1 MNRISKFIKIFL
13 LVVITSFNHVGA
25 SETTTKTSKE
35 VIEHILEI
43 FKTGDYEN
51 VIKELDLIQANID
64 KFKKSKKD
72 MQGLVYY
79 WKGISSL
86 RLNEFEDGIDY
97 LEKAISIKYDAS
109 DLFYEYGQAL
119 YISERL
125 KDARI
130 AFKQSVKNKFKIG
143 VSLYYIAY
151 ISQQLRDYKKAV
163 SFYNMIEKLPEE
175 DSKEILQASRMQIAD
190 IYLIQVEKLPDSF
203 TSVQKYVIP
212 QYEKAL
218 EHDPNSKLAES
229 IKTKI
234 EVLQRRYDLLLF
246 KMRNGRPTAS
256 PRYFLK
262 ANISYN
268 IDDNVNSLDSDS
280 LSSLDKKDYA
290 SNYTNTGFYGRYSF
304 YPNSALSVSP
314 ELSASYTKYQSD
326 STNIMVNNNYY
337 VTSGLQFNYE
347 HMYNKAPATTYLNL
361 DYTFKADDA
370 DADKKLKKSSQTTA
384 ITISEQLE
392 FWTTNP
398 TTLRYKFSQTKAE
411 VDTSSF
417 NTSSFIWE
425 QLINRGSYTLFTYT
439 SFDFLRFP
447 SATSSNN
454 NMITLRADL
463 ILPTAF
469 GLFNPNFFI
478 SDTMTNYIEDSSK
491 GITTLYTYGMSL
503 NRPLGN
509 KFYTTISYTIESQKG
524 KLSTDE
530 YRASLIGFN
539 LDYFY

>member
-1 MNRISKFIKIFL
+1 MRFISNVKIILFL
-13 LVVITSFNHVGA
+13 FALTFSSSGFSKA
-25 SETTTKTSKE
+25 TKKATSKE
-35 VIEHILEI
+35 VIEHILES
-43 FKTGDYEN
+43 FKSGDYES
-51 VIKELDLIQANID
+51 VLKELDIIQSNIE
-64 KFKKSKKD
+64 KFKKSRND
-72 MQGLVYY
+72 IQGLVYY

-86 RLNEFEDGIDY
+86 RLNEFERGIQY
-97 LEKAISIKYDAS
+97 LEKAIEIKYDAD

-125 KDARI
+125 SDARI

-163 SFYNMIEKLPEE
+163 SFYNMIEKLPEKDRE
-175 DSKEILQASRMQIAD
+175 EILQASRMQIAD
-190 IYLIQVEKLPDSF
+190 IYLSQVEKLPDSF

-218 EHDPNSKLAES
+218 DHDPESKLAET

-246 KMRNGRPTAS
+246 KMRNGRPTAT

-262 ANISYN
+262 ANLAYY
-268 IDDNVNSLDSDS
+268 IDDNVNSLDKSSLDS
-280 LSSLDKKDYA
+280 LSKKDYA
-290 SNYTNTGFYGRYSF
+290 STYTNTGFYGRYSF
-304 YPNSALSVSP
+304 YPNSAFSISP
-314 ELSASYTKYQSD
+314 ELSASYTKYESD
-326 STNIMVNNNYY
+326 SSNIIINNNYNI
-337 VTSGLQFNYE
+337 TSGLQLNYE
-347 HMYNKAPATTYLNL
+347 HMYNKAPATAYINI

-370 DADKKLKKSSQTTA
+370 DANKKLEKSSQTTA
-384 ITISEQLE
+384 ITFSEQLE
-392 FWTTNP
+392 FWATNP

-411 VDTSSF
+411 VDASSF
-417 NTSSFIWE
+417 NSSSFIWE

-439 SFDFLRFP
+439 SFDFIRFP
-447 SATSSNN
+447 SANTSNN
-454 NMITLRADL
+454 NIINLRADL

-478 SDTMTNYIEDSSK
+478 SDTMTNYIEDSSR

-509 KFYTTISYTIESQKG
+509 KFYTTISYTVESQTG

-530 YRASLIGFN
+530 YTASLIGFN